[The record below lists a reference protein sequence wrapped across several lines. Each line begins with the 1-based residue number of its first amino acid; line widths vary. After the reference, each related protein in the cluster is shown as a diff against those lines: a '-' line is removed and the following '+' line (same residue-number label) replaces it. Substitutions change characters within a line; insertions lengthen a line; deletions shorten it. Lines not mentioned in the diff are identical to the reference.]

1 MPKERFQFDMSAA
14 KDKKRRRRNRQGMS
28 GAVETS
34 TRICEHPSCNR
45 VGKYRAPKAPGG
57 TGEFHWFCRQHV
69 RQYNSQWDFF
79 KISEGESTD
88 DPTDSGDGQSPEER
102 REQREQLA
110 WQRLGIKDP
119 FEILGESGTR
129 SGHAHVASARLSR
142 NERRALNILDAKD
155 GWGKKGTSQ
164 AIQIACQGSSPRH
177 ERRRPE
183 RRRSIER
190 GRLGMGSA
198 EGQQQYQA
206 LSATAALIDSR
217 TRLTGPPLALA
228 TLLVDRDWPKWAD
241 SF

>member
-155 GWGKKGTSQ
+155 GWGKKELRRQYRSLVKDLHPDMNGGDRSEEDRLKEVVWAWDQ
-164 AIQIACQGSSPRH
+164 LKASSNIKP
-177 ERRRPE
+177 
-183 RRRSIER
+183 
-190 GRLGMGSA
+190 
-198 EGQQQYQA
+198 
-206 LSATAALIDSR
+206 
-217 TRLTGPPLALA
+217 
-228 TLLVDRDWPKWAD
+228 
-241 SF
+241 